1 MLTMMKNESELKAM
15 VNLEMLLVH
24 VRVRNAGQRHKRLLH
39 SLKYFRRIFFKF
51 TRFVF
56 LQSKICICAKQDLHF
71 CKTRFAFVQSKI
83 CSVQNKICIFAKQ
96 DLHFCKTIFAFVQN
110 MICIFARQYLHLCKT
125 IFAFATHLW
134 TCPLEHVVRSSS
146 LVVGSGQAAMFRN
159 HFCNSFV
166 WICF

>member
-1 MLTMMKNESELKAM
+1 MMLTMMKNESELKAM

-71 CKTRFAFVQSKI
+71 CKTRFAFVQ
-83 CSVQNKICIFAKQ
+83 NNICIFAKQ
-96 DLHFCKTIFAFVQN
+96 DLHLCKARFAVCKTRFVFLQN
-110 MICIFARQYLHLCKT
+110 KICIFARQYLHLCKT
-125 IFAFATHLW
+125 IFAFVQNNICICAKQDLHLQP
-134 TCPLEHVVRSSS
+134 TCGLAHLS
-146 LVVGSGQAAMFRN
+146 M
-159 HFCNSFV
+159 
-166 WICF
+166 

>member
-1 MLTMMKNESELKAM
+1 MMLTMMKNESELKAM

-24 VRVRNAGQRHKRLLH
+24 VRVRNAGQRHKCLLH
-39 SLKYFRRIFFKF
+39 SLKYFRIIFFKF

-110 MICIFARQYLHLCKT
+110 MICIFATQYLHLCKT
-125 IFAFATHLW
+125 IF
-134 TCPLEHVVRSSS
+134 PL
-146 LVVGSGQAAMFRN
+146 RN
-159 HFCNSFV
+159 
-166 WICF
+166 IY